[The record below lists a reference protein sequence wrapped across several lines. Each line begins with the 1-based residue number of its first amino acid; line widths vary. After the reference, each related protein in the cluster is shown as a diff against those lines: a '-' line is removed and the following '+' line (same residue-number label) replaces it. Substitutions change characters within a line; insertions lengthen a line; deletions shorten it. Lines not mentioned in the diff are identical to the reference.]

1 MPAASESA
9 HYLVNLL
16 SICAGLLGVI
26 ALLLLWRLRG
36 LYAQMQN
43 DQLSLQQAEHALQL
57 ARRQIEQMRS
67 DRQHIQDQERR
78 RLGRDL
84 HDDLG
89 QYLLTLKMDV
99 ANLQANT
106 GGGTTRL
113 VQTLQFMA
121 SNIDQSIAALRCV
134 IAGLRPPAL
143 DQGPQA
149 ALHQLLADFTR
160 ATGIPVKHAFVLA
173 DAHLASLDLVETV
186 LYHAL
191 QEALAN
197 IARHAQATQV
207 HVRLQCQG
215 ALLQLYIAD
224 NGIGMKDVTARK
236 GFGLA
241 GMEERLRDVGG
252 VLRMGSRPGRGTT
265 LQLSLPM
272 KAKPG
277 AAPAR
282 VA

>member
-9 HYLVNLL
+9 THLVNLL
-16 SICAGLLGVI
+16 SACAMLLGVI
-26 ALLLLWRLRG
+26 ALLLLWRLRE
-36 LYAQMQN
+36 LYAQMQD
-43 DQLSLQQAEHALQL
+43 DQITLQRAEHALHL
-57 ARRQIEQMRS
+57 ARRQLGQMAAE
-67 DRQHIQDQERR
+67 RQHIQAEERR
-78 RLGRDL
+78 RLARDL

-99 ANLQANT
+99 ASLQANT
-106 GGGTTRL
+106 DRATTRL
-113 VQTLQFMA
+113 AHTMQFMA
-121 SNIDQSIAALRCV
+121 ANIDKSIAALRCV

-143 DQGPQA
+143 EQGPQA
-149 ALHQLLADFTR
+149 ALRQLLAEFTR
-160 ATGIPVKHAFVLA
+160 ATGIPVKQAFVLA
-173 DAHLASLDLVETV
+173 DAHQASLVLHETV
-186 LYHAL
+186 LYRAL

-224 NGIGMKDVTARK
+224 NGTGMRDVTART
-236 GFGLA
+236 GCGLA
-241 GMEERLRDVGG
+241 GMEERLQEAGG
-252 VLRMGSRPGRGTT
+252 VLRLASRLGGGTT

-272 KAKPG
+272 LAEHG